1 MRQYALHPSADL
13 INSFIEN
20 GQPIDAIRLAHTF
33 NLTHK
38 YPPLTIMKD
47 YIENAKKT
55 AENILSKESYT
66 LESLVSSI
74 FLERMSCY
82 ANKKLNRLFIY
93 FSTCSSVFFFYF
105 EKFWIW

>member
-1 MRQYALHPSADL
+1 
-13 INSFIEN
+13 
-20 GQPIDAIRLAHTF
+20 
-33 NLTHK
+33 
-38 YPPLTIMKD
+38 MKD